1 MFASRQLVPQPQYSG
16 NAFGLLVAS
25 QTSTQRPWRPYISLI
40 FVRNAP
46 SKTVRLTLV
55 DHFLSLT
62 FEGSHVLKT
71 ILVLFPKHSWRY
83 CVESYW
89 AIEDVDTDFV
99 LELWVF
105 VISITFKADISS

>member
-1 MFASRQLVPQPQYSG
+1 M
-16 NAFGLLVAS
+16 
-25 QTSTQRPWRPYISLI
+25 
-40 FVRNAP
+40 
-46 SKTVRLTLV
+46 RLTLV